1 MTVFV
6 NDTMTGAEGTGILSH
21 TGELGATW
29 TVHPSYSQDGSLSNA
44 NRLITTTNTFVYAS
58 GIPGSPNYSVDVAFR
73 AASLASNG
81 AITACGRVDT
91 SANTFYGAL
100 YATGDGSWTLY
111 KLVAGTFTPLAYYG
125 QTLVAG
131 SDYTATLDMVG
142 TTIRLLVDGVQRAS
156 VTDSSITAAGKAG
169 IRVAYSTNTTGLHID
184 SVTATDDTA
193 GGGAAEVAALCSR
206 YALNARNAY
215 GLRR

>member
-21 TGELGATW
+21 TGETGATW
-29 TVHPSYSQDGSLSNA
+29 TVHPLYSQDGALSNA

-58 GIPGSPNYSVDVAFR
+58 GAPGSANYSVDVVFYAG
-73 AASLASNG
+73 SLASNG

-100 YATGDGSWTLY
+100 YATGDVSWTLY
-111 KLVAGTFTPLAYYG
+111 KIVAGSFTPLAYYG
-125 QTLVAG
+125 QTLTAG
-131 SDYTATLDMVG
+131 NTYTATLDMSG

-169 IRVAYSTNTTGLHID
+169 IRSAYSTNSTGLHID

-193 GGGAAEVAALCSR
+193 GGATSLLPRRVFPRSI
-206 YALNARNAY
+206 LNF
-215 GLRR
+215 